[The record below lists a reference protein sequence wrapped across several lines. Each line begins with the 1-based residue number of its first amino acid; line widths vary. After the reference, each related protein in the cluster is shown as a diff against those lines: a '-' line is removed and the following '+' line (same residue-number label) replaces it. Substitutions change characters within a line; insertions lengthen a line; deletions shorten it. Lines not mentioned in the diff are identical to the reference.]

1 MKIFVLNSGSSSIK
15 FQVIETDS
23 SKTLIKGICERIGCE
38 NSTFTVEN
46 IEKNLKIK
54 NEPHHFKNH
63 TEALEYVLKSLLDK
77 KIGVVKKLDE
87 IEAIGHRVVH
97 GGEWFTKSTI
107 VTDEVLKKLELANKL
122 APLHNPANIKG
133 VMVCKRLMPNKTNVL
148 VFDTAFHHTLEP
160 EKYIYAI
167 PYEDYEELNIRKYG
181 FHGTSVRYVSKKSI
195 SMLGNKNSKVI
206 VCHLGNGASI
216 TAVKDGKSIDTSMG
230 FTPLSG
236 IPMGTRSGDID
247 PAIILYLMEKRHL
260 SRSEAMERLNK
271 QSGMLGIFGKSDNRD
286 LTFAML
292 DGDKKA
298 KLAFDI
304 FCNKIVSYIG
314 SYYVQLGGLDAIVFT
329 GGIGENS
336 HETREEVC
344 KRLKVLGVELDLSQ
358 NAKRVHEDLI
368 LSTENSKVKVF
379 KISTNEE
386 LVIAKDVE
394 KLINKK

>member
-23 SKTLIKGICERIGCE
+23 SKTLIKGICERIGNE

-46 IEKNLKIK
+46 VEKKLKRK

-63 TEALEYVLKSLLDK
+63 TVALEHVLKSLLDK
-77 KIGVVKKLDE
+77 EIGVVKKLDE
-87 IEAIGHRVVH
+87 IEAIGHRIVH

-107 VTDEVLKKLELANKL
+107 VTDEVLKTLELANKL

-181 FHGTSVRYVSKKSI
+181 FHGTSVRYVSKKAI
-195 SMLGNKNSKVI
+195 SMLGNENSKII

-271 QSGMLGIFGKSDNRD
+271 KSGMLGIFGKSDNRD

-304 FCNKIVSYIG
+304 FCSKIVSYIG
-314 SYYVQLGGLDAIVFT
+314 SYYVQLGGLDAIIFT

-344 KRLKVLGVELDLSQ
+344 KRLEVLGVELDLSQ
-358 NAKRVHEDLI
+358 NAKRVPEDLV

-394 KLINKK
+394 ELINK